1 MFNFFNT
8 PLYKTCAFRWF
19 RKLDIQSNSQQIYP
33 VDFVYVACKKIL
45 NQYPCG
51 IKMKMDKDM
60 HQEIS
65 RS

>member
-1 MFNFFNT
+1 M
-8 PLYKTCAFRWF
+8 R
-19 RKLDIQSNSQQIYP
+19 LDDLDSQSNSQQIYP